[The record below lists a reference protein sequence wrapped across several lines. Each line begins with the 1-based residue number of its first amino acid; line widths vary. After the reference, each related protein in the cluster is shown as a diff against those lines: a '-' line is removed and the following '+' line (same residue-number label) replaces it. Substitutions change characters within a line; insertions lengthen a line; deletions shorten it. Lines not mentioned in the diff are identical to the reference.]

1 MGHPAV
7 RVADQAA
14 AMLTA
19 AGLPR
24 MPARTLMALV
34 ASPDEGYT
42 AAELAERLGVSP
54 AAISGAVRYLTSL
67 RMIARVTRPGE
78 RLARYEMVDDGWHAM
93 VVANAPLYGR
103 LADAID
109 EIADE
114 NAGAQHSVAR
124 AREVAGFLRFLQTR
138 MPELVEE
145 WWRSREG

>member
-1 MGHPAV
+1 MRHPAV

-42 AAELAERLGVSP
+42 AAQLAERLGVSP

-67 RMIARVTRPGE
+67 RMIEKVSRPGE

-114 NAGAQHSVAR
+114 NADAQHSVAR